1 MVAKP
6 VPFEPVVS
14 TSSSSLL
21 TEHRPAYRRYLV
33 DRGYAASYIKH
44 CEAVLARL
52 DLWMT
57 QAWRPMGDLNETSI
71 AEFLYQRVR
80 RRRAAM
86 PGGRRPDDHHAP
98 LVHLLVV
105 LRTALAVPP
114 KALDTTPVGEELRRF
129 DHHLSHARGL
139 ARSTRENTLRIVGRL
154 LHERFA
160 GDAINFDAVTALHVR
175 GFIAE
180 QAKTHTTPLSLSSV
194 VSSLR
199 GYFRWRSTQGDSLH
213 ALVGALSTPANWQQ
227 ASLPT
232 SLKPAEVEQLIASLG
247 QSGASIRRAD
257 AMVRCALDL
266 GLRIGEVARLSLD
279 DIDWAAGT
287 ITLRRTKCRR
297 EHVMPLPVAT
307 GDAIVAY
314 LRSERPKTLHRM
326 VFASHKTP
334 HERCIGSAVVGK
346 TIREAYARAGLPHTR
361 PHLLRHTMASRL
373 LATGSSIK
381 EVADVLRHRSLNAT
395 RVYAKLDSRHLI
407 EVALP
412 WPGSVAPNTTG
423 SQA

>member
-1 MVAKP
+1 MTVRP
-6 VPFEPVVS
+6 VQFDTVVS
-14 TSSSSLL
+14 TSSATPM
-21 TEHRPAYRRYLV
+21 TEHVPAYRAYLV
-33 DRGYAASYIKH
+33 GRGHVDSYVKH
-44 CEAVLARL
+44 CEAVVLRL

-57 QAWRPMGDLNETSI
+57 QARRSLCDLDENSI
-71 AEFLYQRVR
+71 AEFLYQRVPPR
-80 RRRAAM
+80 
-86 PGGRRPDDHHAP
+86 GRTAVAGQRPDDHHAA

-105 LRTALAVPP
+105 LRSAHAVPP
-114 KALDTTPVGEELRRF
+114 KSLDTTPVGKELRRF
-129 DHHLSHARGL
+129 DDYLSHARGL
-139 ARSTRENTLRIVGRL
+139 ARSTRENTLRLVGRL
-154 LHERFA
+154 LRDRF
-160 GDAINFDAVTALHVR
+160 GDSAFEFSEVTPEHVR
-175 GFIAE
+175 SFLAE
-180 QAKTHTTPLSLSSV
+180 QAKVYKTPTSLSMV

-199 GYFRWRSTQGDSLH
+199 GYFRWRSSQGDTIH

-232 SLKPAEVEQLIASLG
+232 SLKPAEVQQLVASLG
-247 QSGASIRRAD
+247 QAGASMRRAD

-297 EHVMPLPVAT
+297 EQVMPLPVAT

-334 HERCIGSAVVGK
+334 HERCLGRVTVGT
-346 TIREAYARAGLPHTR
+346 TIREAYARAGLPYTR

-373 LATGSSIK
+373 LATGSSLK

-395 RVYAKLDSRHLI
+395 RIYAKLDSRHLV

-412 WPGSVAPNTTG
+412 WPGAMAPSTAG

>member
-1 MVAKP
+1 MTASP
-6 VPFEPVVS
+6 VLLDNAAL
-14 TSSSSLL
+14 TSAATLL
-21 TEHRPAYRRYLV
+21 IGHLPAYRAYLF
-33 DRGYAASYIKH
+33 DRGHAAAYVEH
-44 CEAVLARL
+44 CEAVVGRL
-52 DLWMT
+52 DRWMT
-57 QAWRPMGDLNETSI
+57 QACRHLCDLDEDLIT
-71 AEFLYQRVR
+71 EFLDQRVPR
-80 RRRAAM
+80 RGAAVTRRRA
-86 PGGRRPDDHHAP
+86 DDHHAP

-105 LRTALAVPP
+105 LRTAHAVPP
-114 KALDTTPVGEELRRF
+114 KALDTTPLGEELRRF
-129 DHHLSHARGL
+129 DHHLFHARGL

-154 LHERFA
+154 LRQRFA
-160 GDAINFDAVTALHVR
+160 GEAINVDAITPEHVR
-175 GFIAE
+175 SFFAE
-180 QAKTHTTPLSLSSV
+180 QAEVHTTANSLSVV

-199 GYFRWRSTQGDSLH
+199 SYFHWRSSQGDSVH

-232 SLKPAEVEQLIASLG
+232 SLKPGEVEQLVASFG
-247 QSGASIRRAD
+247 QMGASMRRAD
-257 AMVRCALDL
+257 AIVRCALDL

-297 EHVMPLPVAT
+297 EHVMPLPIAT

-334 HERCIGSAVVGK
+334 HERHLGRVRVGQI
-346 TIREAYARAGLPHTR
+346 IRAAYARAGLPYTR
-361 PHLLRHTMASRL
+361 AHLLRHTMASRL

-395 RVYAKLDSRHLI
+395 RIYAKLDSRNLV

-412 WPGSVAPNTTG
+412 WPGAAIPSTIG
-423 SQA
+423 GQA

>member
-1 MVAKP
+1 MTARP
-6 VPFEPVVS
+6 VPFDSVVS
-14 TSSSSLL
+14 TSSATLL
-21 TEHRPAYRRYLV
+21 TEHGPAYRAYLV
-33 DRGYAASYIKH
+33 DRGHAASYVEH
-44 CEAVLARL
+44 CATVVARL

-57 QAWRPMGDLNETSI
+57 QACRRLGDLDENSI
-71 AEFLYQRVR
+71 AEFLCQRIP
-80 RRRAAM
+80 RRRAAVA
-86 PGGRRPDDHHAP
+86 GRRSDDHRAP
-98 LVHLLVV
+98 LAHLLVV
-105 LRTALAVPP
+105 LRTARAVPP

-129 DHHLSHARGL
+129 DHYLSHARGL
-139 ARSTRENTLRIVGRL
+139 APSTRGNTLRIVGRL
-154 LHERFA
+154 LRERFA
-160 GDAINFDAVTALHVR
+160 ADAINFDAVAAEHIRSFL
-175 GFIAE
+175 AE
-180 QAKTHTTPLSLSSV
+180 QAKAHTTPTSLSMV

-199 GYFRWRSTQGDSLH
+199 GYFRWRSSQGDAIH

-227 ASLPT
+227 ASLPA
-232 SLKPAEVEQLIASLG
+232 SLKPAEVEHLLASLG
-247 QSGASIRRAD
+247 QAGASMRRAD

-266 GLRIGEVARLSLD
+266 GLRVGEVARLGLD

-287 ITLRRTKCRR
+287 ITLRQTKCRR

-334 HERCIGSAVVGK
+334 HERCLGRVGVGQI
-346 TIREAYARAGLPHTR
+346 IRAAYARAGLPHTR
-361 PHLLRHTMASRL
+361 AHLLRHTMASRL
-373 LATGSSIK
+373 LATGSSLK

-395 RVYAKLDSRHLI
+395 RIYAKLDSRHLI

-412 WPGSVAPNTTG
+412 WPGAVAPDNSG